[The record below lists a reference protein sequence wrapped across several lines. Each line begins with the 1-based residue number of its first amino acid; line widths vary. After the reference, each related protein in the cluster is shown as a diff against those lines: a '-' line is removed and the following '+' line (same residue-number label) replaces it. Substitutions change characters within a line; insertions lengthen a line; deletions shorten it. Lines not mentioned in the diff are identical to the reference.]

1 MRRKCFFPEYS
12 DRRAQGTESHP
23 SAAPLEIMALAM
35 SYTGLLV
42 GWLVLFALLLFVL
55 LFGEAE
61 VFEGT
66 VVEKAHWLVTD
77 GVPYAASWVL
87 RKGIGDAAGAKI
99 EAFATEVLF
108 DRPNP
113 AMQLI
118 YVALVMGGYWVY
130 CVHVEPLIGVG
141 AVSEAHALVVPFAM
155 LISIASWLTVCF
167 SDPGTVNAYTLDAQ
181 LATYPHDHV
190 LYEPKI
196 CPTLGVTCPAR
207 SKFCR
212 VTQKRVAKFDH
223 YCGWMGNSIGENNL
237 RYFVS
242 FLGIHVVLTS
252 YGSWLCCSAIS
263 GEIERRGL
271 WAAAFEPSVRGAG
284 VVTLASDW
292 RLLTK
297 FVAFHFAAA
306 ATLSLF
312 LVILAVMLGAFLV
325 YHLWMISKGLTT
337 NETFKWKDYE
347 RWARRTAAERASGSK
362 TNADGSVL
370 ETPTDDPFV
379 DDDERDVGCVG
390 ASVLSEID
398 APEGGDPDGSSKGFV
413 AHLFSSGGGGS
424 KNKKLKIE
432 LPKNIYDKG
441 SFLANLREVYFPPSK
456 EHERRLNT
464 GVRDKKRQ

>member
-1 MRRKCFFPEYS
+1 M
-12 DRRAQGTESHP
+12 
-23 SAAPLEIMALAM
+23 APFV
-35 SYTGLLV
+35 SYNVLLV

-66 VVEKAHWLVTD
+66 VVERIHWIITD
-77 GVPYAASWVL
+77 GVPYAASLML
-87 RKGIGDAAGAKI
+87 RKVIGDAAGAKI
-99 EAFATEVLF
+99 EAITTELLCE
-108 DRPNP
+108 RPNP

-118 YVALVMGGYWVY
+118 YVLLVMGGYWVY
-130 CVHVEPLIGVG
+130 CVHVELLIGALGIG
-141 AVSEAHALVVPFAM
+141 AVSETHAVIVPCAM
-155 LISIASWLTVCF
+155 LISIASWLAVCF
-167 SDPGTVNAYTLDAQ
+167 SDPGTVDAHTLDAQ

-190 LYEPKI
+190 LYKPKI

-207 SKFCR
+207 SKYCR
-212 VTQKRVAKFDH
+212 VTQRRVAKFDH

-252 YGSWLCCSAIS
+252 YGSWLCCAAIS

-271 WAAAFEPSVRGAG
+271 WAAEFEPSRRGAP
-284 VVTLASDW
+284 VSTLASDW
-292 RLLTK
+292 RLLSK
-297 FVAFHFAAA
+297 FVAFHFAPA

-312 LVILAVMLGAFLV
+312 LMILVVMLGAFLT
-325 YHLWMISKGLTT
+325 YHLWMIKKGLTT

-347 RWARRTAAERASGSK
+347 RWAQRMAAEKGSGAK
-362 TNADGSVL
+362 TNGDGSL
-370 ETPTDDPFV
+370 SEPPDNPFV
-379 DDDERDVGCVG
+379 DDDDRDVGCVG
-390 ASVLSEID
+390 VSGSSGVDGSEND
-398 APEGGDPDGSSKGFV
+398 NPDESSKGFV
-413 AHLFSSGGGGS
+413 ARLFRGGS

-456 EHERRLNT
+456 AYVRRLNT
-464 GVRDKKRQ
+464 GVSEKKRQ